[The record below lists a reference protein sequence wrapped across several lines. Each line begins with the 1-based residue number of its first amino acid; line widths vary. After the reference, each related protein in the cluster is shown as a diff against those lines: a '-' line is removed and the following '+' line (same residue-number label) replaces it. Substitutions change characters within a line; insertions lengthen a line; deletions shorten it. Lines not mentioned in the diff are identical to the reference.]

1 MIDPTKITVLI
12 CTYNRCESLRKTIES
27 VAAQRFTHPVAWEI
41 LVVDNNSND
50 ETRRVVDSFQSEYP
64 ERFRYI
70 LEPKQGV
77 SHARNAGVRSARG
90 EIIAFIDD
98 DETADPTWLE
108 TLTSHL
114 HSGDWAGT
122 GGRVCPTSGI
132 TLPDWLKTDSWFA
145 KGPLASFDAGPDTR
159 QMNEPPF
166 GANMAFRKDVFVIC
180 GLFRTDLGRSGNN
193 LISNEDTE
201 FGRRVMGAGL
211 RIRYEPDAVA
221 YHPVEQNRLSKGY
234 FLTWWFNKGRSDLRE
249 LGTQTGRFRFIGIPL
264 RLFRAFFVGIVRW
277 MGALHPDE
285 RFGWKAQVWNCA
297 GQIHESYLQW
307 LNARRSRPDR
317 GLITGPTGKLD
328 N

>member
-12 CTYNRCESLRKTIES
+12 CTYNRCESLRKTIDS
-27 VAAQRFTHPVAWEI
+27 VAAQRFVHPVAWEI
-41 LVVDNNSND
+41 VVVDNNSND
-50 ETRRVVDSFQSEYP
+50 ETRQVVDRFQAEYP

-77 SHARNAGVRSARG
+77 SHARNAGVRAARG
-90 EIIAFIDD
+90 EIVAFIDD
-98 DETADPTWLE
+98 DETADTSWLE

-114 HSGDWAGT
+114 HSGDWAGA
-122 GGRVCPTSGI
+122 GGRVRPTSDI
-132 TLPDWLKTDSWFA
+132 TLPDWLKADSWFA
-145 KGPLASFDAGPDTR
+145 KGPLASFDAGPEKR

-166 GANMAFRKDVFVIC
+166 GANMAFRKEVFDIC

-201 FGRRVMGAGL
+201 FGRRIMGAGL
-211 RIRYEPDAVA
+211 RILYEPASVT
-221 YHPVEQNRLSKGY
+221 YHPVEQNRLNKGY

-249 LGTQTGRFRFIGIPL
+249 WGKQASRFRLIGIPL
-264 RLFRAFFVGIVRW
+264 RLFRVLLVAIVRW
-277 MGALHPDE
+277 MGAFHPNE

-297 GQIHESYLQW
+297 GQIYESYLQW
-307 LNARRSRPDR
+307 LNARRPRPDH
-317 GLITGPTGKLD
+317 GLVTGPTGKLD